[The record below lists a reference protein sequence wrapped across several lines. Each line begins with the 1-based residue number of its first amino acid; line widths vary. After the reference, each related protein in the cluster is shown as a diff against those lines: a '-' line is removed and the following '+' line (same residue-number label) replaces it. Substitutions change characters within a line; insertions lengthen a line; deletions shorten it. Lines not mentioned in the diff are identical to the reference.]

1 MTRSE
6 DVPADEWQDGL
17 DVNLTGTFRCSQA
30 ASRLLAAGSGAIVN
44 VSSIHGS
51 VGMPRLADY
60 SSSKGAVD
68 ALTRTL
74 AVEWADTLTPTGTPN
89 S

>member
-17 DVNLTGTFRCSQA
+17 DVNLTGTFRCCQA

-51 VGMPRLADY
+51 VGMPRLAAY
-60 SSSKGAVD
+60 SSSKGRS
-68 ALTRTL
+68 TR
-74 AVEWADTLTPTGTPN
+74 
-89 S
+89 